1 MKNNKFGAR
10 GVWFAIILPILA
22 VGDVVLAGIL
32 AYNFSDKVVPIII
45 ACVSLYIAITVI
57 VWALTSGTER
67 KKEHAIK
74 KGPVLGNVMYDKI
87 NYASE
92 PAFICDV
99 NHKIIWSN
107 RFASN
112 NLSTKRILGTNIN
125 QLFPYEFAS
134 ESAIKRIRDVKVQLD
149 GNNYIVEETQIN
161 TTNEVYYLLYL
172 RNVTRQ
178 TELEQLER
186 DKEKIIAYVV
196 VDNLEALL
204 QFEQEKYRE
213 TAARVEKIVRS
224 WAEGVNGIIKE
235 YEKDKYIFIFN
246 MEDLDKFIEDGFAI
260 LDKVRDIRLG
270 SGSIPVTLSI
280 GVAKKADATLAE
292 KEKLAHVALDMALQ
306 RGGDQAVVKLEEDVL
321 FYGGRTN
328 AVQKRTKVRAR
339 VVANELANRMAKAS
353 NVLIM
358 GHAYPDY
365 DAIGASIGIARL
377 AKFCGA
383 RVNIVTNFK
392 DVNVKKVLKHFD
404 DIDEYRNVF
413 VDSSKGLD
421 LVRSETLLV
430 IVDVNNMNMFES
442 KDLAK
447 MVDDIII
454 IDHHRQTAE
463 FEKEPIISYIE
474 TSASSASEI
483 VSEILEQ
490 SLPMKGIL
498 HEEANALYA
507 GILLDTKHFMK
518 GAGTKTHAAAMY
530 LKDNGASY
538 ENVQDLFKSN
548 IQEYKK
554 EASFGEKIEI
564 YRNCMAIALNPHG
577 KDNGDRI
584 MAAKVADNLLGL
596 EDVSASFVLVQ
607 IDNVVHV
614 SARSNGTINVQLIL
628 EKLNGGG
635 RYDAAGA
642 QVKGS
647 SVADTLFSLKEAIDA
662 YINPEV

>member
-22 VGDVVLAGIL
+22 LADIVLAGL
-32 AYNFSDKVVPIII
+32 LCYNFSDRVVPILI
-45 ACVSLYIAITVI
+45 ACSTLYLAVTVVIWVLVS
-57 VWALTSGTER
+57 SSKGN
-67 KKEHAIK
+67 KEHAIK

-87 NYASE
+87 NYAGE

-107 RFASN
+107 RFASS
-112 NLSTKRILGTNIN
+112 NLSTKKILGTNIN

-134 ESAIKRIRDVKVQLD
+134 ESQIKRTKDVKVSLD

-161 TTNEVYYLLYL
+161 TLNEIYYLLYL

-186 DKEKIIAYVV
+186 DKEKIVAYVV

-213 TAARVEKIVRS
+213 TAAKVEKIVRS
-224 WAEGVNGIIKE
+224 WAEAVNGIIKE

-246 MEDLDKFIEDGFAI
+246 MEDLDKFIEDGFSI

-280 GVAKKADATLAE
+280 GVAKKSDATLSE
-292 KEKLAHVALDMALQ
+292 KEKLAHIALDMALQ
-306 RGGDQAVVKLEEDVL
+306 RGGDQAVIKLEEDVL

-339 VVANELANRMAKAS
+339 VVANELANRMTRAS

-392 DVNVKKVLKHFD
+392 DINATKVLKHFEG
-404 DIDEYRNVF
+404 IDEYRNVF
-413 VDSSKGLD
+413 VDASKGLD
-421 LVRSETLLV
+421 LVRSDTLLV

-442 KDLAK
+442 KDIARA
-447 MVDDIII
+447 VDDIII

-490 SLPMKGIL
+490 SLPIKGLL

-548 IQEYKK
+548 IQDYKK

-607 IDNVVHV
+607 IDNVVHI

>member
-1 MKNNKFGAR
+1 MNNKFGAR
-10 GVWFAIILPILA
+10 GIVFSVVMPALALFDIVLASLLVAFIEGHTALIISMCATAYAIALAISCLA
-22 VGDVVLAGIL
+22 VYLGRTKG
-32 AYNFSDKVVPIII
+32 
-45 ACVSLYIAITVI
+45 
-57 VWALTSGTER
+57 
-67 KKEHAIK
+67 EHIIK

-87 NYASE
+87 NFENE
-92 PAFICDV
+92 PAFICDQ
-99 NHKIIWSN
+99 NHKIIWTN
-107 RFASN
+107 RFATNSIGI
-112 NLSTKRILGTNIN
+112 KRVLGANIN
-125 QLFPYEFAS
+125 TVFPYEFAS
-134 ESAIKRIRDVKVQLD
+134 ENPAKKVKEIRVLLNGEV
-149 GNNYIVEETQIN
+149 YIVEETQI
-161 TTNEVYYLLYL
+161 TTQNELYYLLYL
-172 RNVTRQ
+172 RNVTKQ
-178 TELEQLER
+178 AELEQLQR
-186 DKEKIIAYVV
+186 DKEKIVAYVV

-213 TAARVEKIVRS
+213 TAAKVEKIIRS
-224 WAEGVNGIIKE
+224 WAESVNGIIKE
-235 YEKDKYIFIFN
+235 YEKDKYIAVFN
-246 MEDLDKFIEDGFAI
+246 MEDLDKFISDGFSL
-260 LDKVRDIRLG
+260 LDKVRAIRLG

-280 GVAKKADATLAE
+280 GVAKKADANLAE

-306 RGGDQAVVKLEEDVL
+306 RGGDQAVVKLEDEVL

-339 VVANELANRMAKAS
+339 VVANELASRISKAS
-353 NVLIM
+353 NVIVM

-365 DAIGASIGIARL
+365 DAIGASVGIARL
-377 AKFCGA
+377 AKFCGT

-392 DVNVKKVLKHFD
+392 DINVKKMLKHFEG
-404 DIDEYRNVF
+404 IEEYKNVF
-413 VDSSKGLD
+413 VDASKGLD
-421 LVRSETLLV
+421 LVKTDTLLV

-442 KDLAK
+442 KDIAR
-447 MVDDIII
+447 MVENVII

-463 FEKEPIISYIE
+463 FEREPIISYIE

-490 SLPMKGIL
+490 ALQLNSPLQA
-498 HEEANALYA
+498 EANALYA
-507 GILLDTKHFMK
+507 GILLDTKHFTK

-530 LKDNGASY
+530 LRDSGASY

-554 EASFGEKIEI
+554 EISFGEKIEI
-564 YRNCMAIALNPHG
+564 YRNCMAIALNSNG
-577 KDNGDRI
+577 KDNTDRI

-607 IDNVVHV
+607 IDNVVHI

-647 SVADTLFSLKEAIDA
+647 SVADTLFTLKEAIDA

>member
-1 MKNNKFGAR
+1 MKNKKLGAR

-32 AYNFSDKVVPIII
+32 SFKFSDRVVPIII
-45 ACVSLYIAITVI
+45 ACASLYVAVVI
-57 VWALTSGTER
+57 VVGALSSSSSKN

-92 PAFICDV
+92 PVFICDI

-107 RFASN
+107 RFASG
-112 NLSTKRILGTNIN
+112 NLSTKKILGTNIN
-125 QLFPYEFAS
+125 QLFPYEFAG
-134 ESAIKRIRDVKVQLD
+134 ESPIKRTKDVKVILD

-161 TTNEVYYLLYL
+161 TLNETYYLLYL

-213 TAARVEKIVRS
+213 TAAKVEKILRS
-224 WAEGVNGIIKE
+224 WAESVNGIIKE

-246 MEDLDKFIEDGFAI
+246 MEDLDKFIEDGFSI
-260 LDKVRDIRLG
+260 LDKVRDIRIG
-270 SGSIPVTLSI
+270 AIPVTLSI
-280 GVAKKADATLAE
+280 GIAKKADASLAE
-292 KEKLAHVALDMALQ
+292 KEKLAHIALDMALQ
-306 RGGDQAVVKLEEDVL
+306 RGGDQAVLKLEEEVV

-358 GHAYPDY
+358 GHANPDY
-365 DAIGASIGIARL
+365 DAIAASIGIARL

-383 RVNIVTNFK
+383 RVNIVTNLK
-392 DVNVKKVLKHFD
+392 DINVTKMLKHFD
-404 DIDEYRNVF
+404 EIDEYRNVF
-413 VDSSKGLD
+413 VDASKGLD
-421 LVRSETLLV
+421 LVRSDSLLV
-430 IVDVNNMNMFES
+430 IVDVNNMNMVES
-442 KDLAK
+442 KDLARA
-447 MVDDIII
+447 VDDIII

-490 SLPMKGIL
+490 SLPVKGIL
-498 HEEANALYA
+498 NEEANALYA

-548 IQEYKK
+548 INDYKK

-584 MAAKVADNLLGL
+584 MAAKVADNLLSL

-607 IDNVVHV
+607 IDSTVHI

-647 SVADTLFSLKEAIDA
+647 NIADALFSLKEAIDD
-662 YINPEV
+662 YISPEV

>member
-1 MKNNKFGAR
+1 MNNKFGLKGILFSIVMPVLALADVALAALLVYYVK
-10 GVWFAIILPILA
+10 GHTALIISMCLTGYTVALA
-22 VGDVVLAGIL
+22 VACLI
-32 AYNFSDKVVPIII
+32 AYLKRGPRESKV
-45 ACVSLYIAITVI
+45 
-57 VWALTSGTER
+57 
-67 KKEHAIK
+67 K

-87 NYASE
+87 NYADE
-92 PAFICDV
+92 PAFICDQ
-99 NHKIIWSN
+99 NHKIIWTN
-107 RFASN
+107 RFAS
-112 NLSTKRILGTNIN
+112 TQIGVKKVLGTNIN
-125 QLFPYEFAS
+125 TVFPYEFFS
-134 ESAIKRIRDVKVQLD
+134 ENPAKRQKEIRVSLN
-149 GNNYIVEETQIN
+149 GEIYRVEETQI
-161 TTNEVYYLLYL
+161 TTPNEIYYLLYL
-172 RNVTRQ
+172 RNLSKQ
-178 TELEQLER
+178 AELERLQR
-186 DKEKIIAYVV
+186 DKEKIVAYVV

-213 TAARVEKIVRS
+213 TAAKVEKIIRS
-224 WAEGVNGIIKE
+224 WAESVNGIIKE
-235 YEKDKYIFIFN
+235 YEKDKYIAVFN
-246 MEDLDKFIEDGFAI
+246 MEDLDKFISDGFSL
-260 LDKVRDIRLG
+260 LDSVRDIRLG

-280 GVAKKADATLAE
+280 GVAKKAEANLAE

-306 RGGDQAVVKLEEDVL
+306 RGGDQAVVKLEDEVL
-321 FYGGRTN
+321 FFGGRTN

-339 VVANELANRMAKAS
+339 VIANELANRITRAS
-353 NVLIM
+353 NVIIM
-358 GHAYPDY
+358 GHAFPDY
-365 DAIGASIGIARL
+365 DAIGASVGMARL
-377 AKFCGA
+377 CKFCGT
-383 RVNIVTNFK
+383 RVNIITNFK
-392 DVNVKKVLKHFD
+392 DINVKKMLKHFEG
-404 DIDEYRNVF
+404 IEEYKNVF

-421 LVRSETLLV
+421 LVKADTLLI
-430 IVDVNNMNMFES
+430 IVDVNNVNMFES
-442 KDLAK
+442 KDVAR

-490 SLPMKGIL
+490 ALQLNSPLQA
-498 HEEANALYA
+498 EANALYA
-507 GILLDTKHFMK
+507 GILLDTKHFTK

-530 LKDNGASY
+530 LRDNGASY

-548 IQEYKK
+548 IQDYKK

-564 YRNCMAIALNPHG
+564 YRNCMAIALNSQG
-577 KDNGDRI
+577 KDNADRI

-607 IDNVVHV
+607 IGNVVHI

-647 SVADTLFSLKEAIDA
+647 SVADTLFTLKEAIDA
-662 YINPEV
+662 YINPEA